1 LKTYAPV
8 TQVKTATTDLDSML
22 DTLVAGGTTPGLT
35 SMKASIASISTSMT
49 SFKASM
55 KPILDAASST
65 PP

>member
-1 LKTYAPV
+1 
-8 TQVKTATTDLDSML
+8 ML